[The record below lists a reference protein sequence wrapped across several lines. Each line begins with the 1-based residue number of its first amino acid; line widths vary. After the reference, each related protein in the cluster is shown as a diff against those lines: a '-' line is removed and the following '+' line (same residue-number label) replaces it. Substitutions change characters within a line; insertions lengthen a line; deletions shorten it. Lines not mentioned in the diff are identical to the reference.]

1 MIVTLTPNPALDL
14 TYHLDALH
22 VGASQRVPPA
32 QLRAGGK
39 GINVARVL
47 HDQGHRVVAVAPV
60 GGTTGATFIADLDAA
75 GVPRSLL
82 EVDAATRQTLALV
95 TPTETTNLNETGT
108 ALAPAHWRQLSDL
121 VAAALTHSADDTP
134 THGVQERRE
143 GAAGRAL
150 PAFLHPADVGASEQG
165 RPQPRHQTVLVCSG
179 SMPPDTP
186 AEAIGHLVDVAHQVG
201 ARCIVD
207 TSSAPHLL
215 AAADAGADVLKPNH
229 HELLAAV
236 GGDDMLAAA
245 RALAARGG
253 AVVYASLGAAGLLRV
268 ATDQPTLHAR
278 LNRSLSGNTTGAGD
292 AAVAAIA
299 ASLEAGS
306 SPEDTL
312 RLAVAWSAAAV
323 LHPLAGSIVD
333 PAPLRAGITVEPV
346 VTIPA
351 LED

>member
-14 TYHLDALH
+14 TYHLDALR
-22 VGASQRVPPA
+22 VGSSQRVPRA

-47 HDQGHRVVAVAPV
+47 HDQGHHVVAVAPV
-60 GGTTGATFIADLDAA
+60 GGTTGATFVADLDAA
-75 GVPRSLL
+75 GLPRSLL
-82 EVDAATRQTLALV
+82 EVEAATRQTLALV

-108 ALAPAHWRQLSDL
+108 ALAPTHWRQLSDL
-121 VAAALTHSADDTP
+121 VSAALTHPAGATP
-134 THGVQERRE
+134 THAVN
-143 GAAGRAL
+143 
-150 PAFLHPADVGASEQG
+150 
-165 RPQPRHQTVLVCSG
+165 TVLVCSG

-186 AEAIGHLVDVAHQVG
+186 AEAIGHLVEVAHQVG

-207 TSSAPHLL
+207 TSSGTQLL

-229 HELLAAV
+229 HELLATV
-236 GGDDMLAAA
+236 GGDDVLAAA
-245 RALAARGG
+245 RTLADRGG
-253 AVVYASLGAAGLLRV
+253 TVVYASLGAAGLLRV
-268 ATDQPTLHAR
+268 ATDEPTLHAR
-278 LNRSLSGNTTGAGD
+278 LNRSLAGNTTGAGD

-299 ASLEAGS
+299 ASLEGGS

-333 PAPLRAGITVEPV
+333 PAPLRADITVEPV